1 MIYLLCF
8 EQFNFI
14 LIYANKHDLS
24 SLQDNIF
31 NVVLAIWLFVVA
43 ICLGNYGTFIKGCYF
58 SYHFPDS
65 DVNPVTQDSNDTFSN
80 TVLAASVSVYI
91 TVKIKLLKY
100 LVSTVAMNSMSFNCQ
115 LS

>member
-31 NVVLAIWLFVVA
+31 NVVLAIRLFVVA

-91 TVKIKLLKY
+91 TAKIKLLKY